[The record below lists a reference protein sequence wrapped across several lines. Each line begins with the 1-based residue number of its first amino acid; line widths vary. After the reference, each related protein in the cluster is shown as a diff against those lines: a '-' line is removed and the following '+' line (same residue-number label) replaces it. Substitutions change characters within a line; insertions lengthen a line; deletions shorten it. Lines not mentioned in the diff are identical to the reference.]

1 MKCFNCGYEN
11 QTNHPICPNC
21 NAKYSLASVLEWMI
35 REKGESVFSQPRT
48 IKSCVADLCRDD
60 SYDSVV
66 FDGLIN
72 QGFAKKV
79 SDLSKSADF
88 DKNLISYCESLSAT
102 FNLNKINY
110 IADAFYLAI
119 TGEVLQRSVNI
130 PPVNKPVQTITDF
143 VKNNK
148 IAVKILVGSI
158 LGLIVLI
165 SFISVIGQTVR
176 SHKQN
181 TNSVAITE
189 ANDFS
194 NNKITD
200 NTKNNSGSSD
210 DTDLNNDYSSNNDS
224 SSNASTTI
232 STDAAI
238 TTTHSETSGENASLI
253 DTPSTTAHAS
263 EAKTTSVVGSSIS
276 GTFSAEDEKIIYTY
290 KAPVYGKYRFD
301 LDIDNVNYSYSISI
315 KDSKNAKLSSGSSG
329 SSSKGITVTLEKD
342 YTYTIEIIQ
351 DYGLCSYS
359 ISIGVPNT
367 PKTVSGTEISGS
379 ITYTDQSD
387 TYYYTANV
395 DGYYRFD
402 LDISNV
408 NNNYRFSIYDSKEQ
422 KLASCSYSDFGH
434 GTNAKLKANEKYR
447 IVIVQDYRLCD
458 YKITI
463 GVPTEPTQVAGNSIL
478 GSLSFEEQKDTYYYT
493 APRTGRYIFKLSSGN
508 VNANY
513 NFEIIRANNSKIR
526 STTYYAEKNKN
537 TLVNLNENENYTITI
552 SQDYL
557 LSSYEIAITP
567 PSPPISI
574 SGNSFSGSIEYK
586 DQYITY
592 QFSVNKSGTYS
603 FDFDQLSLDFVL
615 TTEIQECSTGNSV
628 KTGRIYRGSE
638 SFYARL
644 EAGKQYYL
652 KVFYESYLKSF
663 SGSINFYKE

>member
-1 MKCFNCGYEN
+1 MKCFNCGYED
-11 QTNHPICPNC
+11 QTNHSICPKC
-21 NAKYSLASVLEWMI
+21 NAKYSLASALEWMI
-35 REKGESVFSQPRT
+35 REKGEPVFSQPKT
-48 IKSCVADLCRDD
+48 IKSCVSDLCRDD
-60 SYDSVV
+60 SYDPVV

-79 SDLSKSADF
+79 SDLSKSTDF

-119 TGEVLQRSVNI
+119 TGKVLQRSVNN
-130 PPVNKPVQTITDF
+130 PPVDMPVQTITDF
-143 VKNNK
+143 VKTHTNIVR
-148 IAVKILVGSI
+148 IAVGSI
-158 LGLIVLI
+158 VGLIVLI
-165 SFISVIGQTVR
+165 STISVIGQTIR
-176 SHKQN
+176 RQKQD
-181 TNSVAITE
+181 TDSIAITE
-189 ANDFS
+189 ANDSS
-194 NNKITD
+194 NNKSTD
-200 NTKNNSGSSD
+200 NTKYNSGLSYE
-210 DTDLNNDYSSNNDS
+210 TDWNNDYSSDNDS
-224 SSNASTTI
+224 SNKASTTN
-232 STDAAI
+232 SSDGA
-238 TTTHSETSGENASLI
+238 TTTTYSETSGETASLI

-263 EAKTTSVVGSSIS
+263 ETKTTSVVGSSIS
-276 GTFSAEDEKIIYTY
+276 GRFSEEDEKIIYTY
-290 KAPVYGKYRFD
+290 KAPVYGKYQFD

-315 KDSKNAKLSSGSSG
+315 KDSKDSKLASESSGSSA
-329 SSSKGITVTLEKD
+329 KGITVILEKD
-342 YTYTIEIIQ
+342 CTYTIEIKQ

-367 PKTVSGTEISGS
+367 PITVSGTEISGS

-434 GTNAKLKANEKYR
+434 GTNAKLKANEEYR
-447 IVIVQDYRLCD
+447 IVVAQDYRLCD

-463 GVPTEPTQVAGNSIL
+463 GVPTEPTRVTGNSIL

-493 APRTGRYIFKLSSGN
+493 APRTGRYLFKLSSGN
-508 VNANY
+508 ANANY
-513 NFEIIRANNSKIR
+513 TFEIVRANNSKVR

-537 TLVNLNENENYTITI
+537 TLVDLNENENYTITI
-552 SQDYL
+552 GQDYL
-557 LSSYEIAITP
+557 LSSYEVIITP

-615 TTEIQECSTGNSV
+615 TTEVLECSTGNSI

-652 KVFYESYLKSF
+652 KVFYESYLNSF